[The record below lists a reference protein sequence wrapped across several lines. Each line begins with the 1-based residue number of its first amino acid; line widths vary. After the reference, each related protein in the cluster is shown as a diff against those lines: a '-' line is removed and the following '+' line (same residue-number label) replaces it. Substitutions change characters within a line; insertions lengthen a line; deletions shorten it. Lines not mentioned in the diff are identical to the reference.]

1 MEDMEV
7 KILKKTKNTMEIEVE
22 ADNLDFLQPLAMEL
36 NKNSGVEYTTLTR
49 EHPLTNKE
57 RLFIRLKEGTKSNN
71 KDALKLAMDSIK
83 EQLKIEWM
91 NPS

>member
-1 MEDMEV
+1 MEV

-36 NKNSGVEYTTLTR
+36 DKNSEVEYTTLTR
-49 EHPLTNKE
+49 EHPLTPKE

-83 EQLKIEWM
+83 EQLKTEWT